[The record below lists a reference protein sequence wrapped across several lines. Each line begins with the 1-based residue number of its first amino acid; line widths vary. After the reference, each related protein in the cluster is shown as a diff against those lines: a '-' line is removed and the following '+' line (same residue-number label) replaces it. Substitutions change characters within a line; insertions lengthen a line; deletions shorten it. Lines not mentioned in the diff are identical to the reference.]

1 MMKFPRRFLL
11 EGLFESATINII
23 GLTLLFLARI
33 GNFWVNWWFSADSHH
48 EFSLFATA
56 VIAAVLGLTLRAV
69 TSIADDSMDRPKA
82 IFSVVAWSWVGCVL
96 IGMLPY
102 LFAGVFPWSRI
113 DNALF
118 ETISG
123 FSTTGSTVLE
133 ILKLPV
139 AVSSLASTYAM
150 WRHGYHC
157 AGSDCLAKFRSGWTS
172 VNDCR
177 VPGS

>member
-1 MMKFPRRFLL
+1 MKFSRRLFL

-23 GLTLLFLARI
+23 GLTLLFLTPGLLI
-33 GNFWVNWWFSADSHH
+33 SGLIEWVSSDSHH

-56 VIAAVLGLTLRAV
+56 AIAAVLGLSLRAV

-96 IGMLPY
+96 VRCFPY
-102 LFAGVFPWSRI
+102 LFAGVFPWSQI

-123 FSTTGSTVLE
+123 FSTTGSTVLQDIE
-133 ILKLPV
+133 
-139 AVSSLASTYAM
+139 ASSRVFYSGVNLRNGM
-150 WRHGYHC
+150 EGW
-157 AGSDCLAKFRSGWTS
+157 GSLCWQLLSCL
-172 VNDCR
+172 V
-177 VPGS
+177 